1 MKLLAYDITL
11 LSYYRPHW
19 LWGVVEEK
27 ELHSPKGNFFQS
39 TLRLTD
45 DEVYRSSVE
54 QKLERYSGMH
64 WLLRGICWYLNI
76 NNYRHDAYEYAAY
89 CSFDIFSCA
98 IESMEKDCTHQF
110 CADVMLHMTLS
121 EESAK
126 DLIEQTKCSIS
137 LPLYKRFYQSLA
149 NQIQWRLPHDYRKVP
164 NSIIDY
170 DEYLL
175 YEAEKDI
182 EAIPKDRR
190 LIEFGLLPQELKQ
203 QAKERYE
210 ADDFIN
216 QSQMDSWYR
225 KACLQYH
232 PDKSAHPRE
241 IFQTFSAEYRRLK
254 VNAFMSESQ
263 IVETLRLTIVVK
275 LLSAYIKRFT
285 GREIETQ
292 PIWAARAVR
301 LKQALQESKER
312 TAMAWEEADQ
322 ATLAAEQ
329 SAREAEASLAEAAQS
344 WQDIKS
350 TCQAIEQKCL
360 AAKQS
365 NKWPATLTIHEYWL
379 LYDCFLRLGEPFP
392 TPLDWQ
398 KCEDDFIDFVCN
410 WWPNRT
416 EANRQATGF
425 YNHPATTIQ
434 HFFKKVV
441 MKQPKPQ
448 PQPQPE
454 PPPKCAI

>member
-1 MKLLAYDITL
+1 
-11 LSYYRPHW
+11 
-19 LWGVVEEK
+19 
-27 ELHSPKGNFFQS
+27 
-39 TLRLTD
+39 
-45 DEVYRSSVE
+45 
-54 QKLERYSGMH
+54 
-64 WLLRGICWYLNI
+64 
-76 NNYRHDAYEYAAY
+76 
-89 CSFDIFSCA
+89 
-98 IESMEKDCTHQF
+98 
-110 CADVMLHMTLS
+110 MLHMTLS

-164 NSIIDY
+164 HSIIDY

-182 EAIPKDRR
+182 EAISKDRR
-190 LIEFGLLPQELKQ
+190 LIEFGLLPQVLKQ

-210 ADDFIN
+210 SDDLIN

-275 LLSAYIKRFT
+275 LLSAYTKRYI
-285 GREIETQ
+285 GREAETQ
-292 PIWAARAVR
+292 PIWAARAAR

-312 TAMAWEEADQ
+312 TAMAWEEAEQATRAAEQATREEEQATRELEQ
-322 ATLAAEQ
+322 ATLEAEQ

-360 AAKQS
+360 DAKQS

-392 TPLDWQ
+392 TPVDWQ
-398 KCEDDFIDFVCN
+398 KCEEDFIDFVCD

-448 PQPQPE
+448 SEPQAE